1 MELEQAAA
9 SEIVEKLLKLAT
21 DCLETATNI
30 AVENDLAF
38 DWPGP
43 ESSGWCC
50 SFVDGMW
57 VINQ

>member
-1 MELEQAAA
+1 MEREQA

-21 DCLETATNI
+21 DCLDTATKI
-30 AVENDLAF
+30 AAENDLGF

-57 VINQ
+57 VVD